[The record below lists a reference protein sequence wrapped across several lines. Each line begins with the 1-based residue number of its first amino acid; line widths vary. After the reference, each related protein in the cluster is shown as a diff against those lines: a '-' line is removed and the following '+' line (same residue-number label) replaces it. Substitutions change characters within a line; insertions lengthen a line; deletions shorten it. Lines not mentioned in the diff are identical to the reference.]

1 MKSGYTIDSFIP
13 FDMVIDT
20 EMGLMKLI
28 EFEYNNNFFY
38 NHLLG
43 NDEYVKLLLRDRE
56 KRNPLSIIAKNGT
69 SEEELD
75 DMYRQ
80 FMETRYDDILRLS
93 PNTNLFHLLKLSH
106 SDECVHL
113 TIVFDNEEQ
122 EELFDKRKGEAF
134 RRYNG
139 SIFDKELIQNSG
151 CFYIKYIDTLS
162 DHTEIEGTTIYL
174 ADYKFNK
181 TEADTEGYYP
191 RMDIYQDLISNVFK
205 FINLY
210 NIDETKIPKG

>member
-80 FMETRYDDILRLS
+80 FMETRYNDILRLS
-93 PNTNLFHLLKLSH
+93 PNTNPWES
-106 SDECVHL
+106 
-113 TIVFDNEEQ
+113 
-122 EELFDKRKGEAF
+122 
-134 RRYNG
+134 
-139 SIFDKELIQNSG
+139 
-151 CFYIKYIDTLS
+151 TLQPNRWCS
-162 DHTEIEGTTIYL
+162 ATD
-174 ADYKFNK
+174 
-181 TEADTEGYYP
+181 
-191 RMDIYQDLISNVFK
+191 
-205 FINLY
+205 
-210 NIDETKIPKG
+210 

>member
-80 FMETRYDDILRLS
+80 FMETRYNDILRLS

-139 SIFDKELIQNSG
+139 SIFDKELIQNNGS
-151 CFYIKYIDTLS
+151 FYIKYIDALS
-162 DHTEIEGTTIYL
+162 DHTEIEGKTIYL